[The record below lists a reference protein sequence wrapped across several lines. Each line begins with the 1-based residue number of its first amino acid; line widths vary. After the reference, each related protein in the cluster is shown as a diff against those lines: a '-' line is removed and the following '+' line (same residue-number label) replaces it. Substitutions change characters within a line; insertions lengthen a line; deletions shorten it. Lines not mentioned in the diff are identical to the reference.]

1 MEHPA
6 NGNSQAT
13 NFKNRQPHP
22 YTMTALKGLRVL
34 DLTHAHAG
42 PICTMYMATMG
53 AEVIKIEPKWGEMT
67 RIFPPLIK
75 GQSPYFMFL
84 GRGKKGVTLDLKH
97 PRGREIFTELVKKSD
112 VVVENFSPGTMDR
125 LDLGWDVLRGLN
137 PGIIYASI
145 SGFGHTGPWVD
156 RRSFDPIAQ
165 AASGYMWL
173 MKDAIDPSGP
183 PLQAPDAIA
192 DTIPGFTCLIGIL
205 AALISRGETGRG
217 QRVDVAQM
225 DAMIGCMQSFSFWNL
240 AGTTFQK
247 ALRLNDVN
255 VSGLHET
262 LDGYV
267 MFSLPVGRITDW
279 FRELLGVEELS
290 EELVDGWVKGKTTD
304 EVVRILV
311 ETGVPV
317 GAIMDLDE
325 VQACP
330 QAEARGMFVKVSH
343 PTLGEITE
351 PGFPIK
357 FSETEGDPTR
367 PAPLLGEHTEE
378 VLRGVLGIKPEEVER
393 LRREAVV

>member
-1 MEHPA
+1 
-6 NGNSQAT
+6 
-13 NFKNRQPHP
+13 
-22 YTMTALKGLRVL
+22 MTALRGVRVL

-42 PICTMYMATMG
+42 PICTMYMAAMG

-67 RIFPPLIK
+67 RVFPPLIK
-75 GQSPYFMFL
+75 GQSPYFVYL
-84 GRGKKGVTLDLKH
+84 NRGKRGVTLDLKH
-97 PRGREIFTELVKKSD
+97 PRGRELFVELVKKSD

-125 LDLGWDVLRGLN
+125 MGLGWDALKGFN

-165 AASGYMWL
+165 ATSGYMWL
-173 MKDAIDPSGP
+173 MKEALNPEGP

-205 AALISRGETGRG
+205 AALIHRERTGTG
-217 QRVDVAQM
+217 QCVDVAQM

-240 AGTTFQK
+240 SGTTFQR
-247 ALRLNDVN
+247 AMQLNDVK
-255 VSGLHET
+255 VSILHET

-279 FRELLGVEELS
+279 FREMLGVEELTD
-290 EELVDGWVKGKTTD
+290 ELVERWVRSRTTE
-304 EVVRILV
+304 EVVETLV

-317 GAIMDLDE
+317 SAVRDLDE

-330 QAEARGMFVKVSH
+330 QAKAREMFVKVNH
-343 PTLGEITE
+343 PVLGEIIE

-357 FSETEGDPTR
+357 FSETPGSLTES
-367 PAPLLGEHTEE
+367 APLLGEHTVE
-378 VLRGVLGIKPEEVER
+378 VLGEVLGLAADEVEA
-393 LRREAVV
+393 LRKTGVV